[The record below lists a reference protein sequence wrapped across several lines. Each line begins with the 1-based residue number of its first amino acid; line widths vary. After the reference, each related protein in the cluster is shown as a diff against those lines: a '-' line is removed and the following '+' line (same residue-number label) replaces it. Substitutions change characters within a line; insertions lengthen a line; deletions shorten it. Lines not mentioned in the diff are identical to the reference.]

1 MAKLKATEDGWLYVR
16 LDILYPSVSMLVLV
30 ENRQQKRNKKNAMCI
45 TFIPG
50 RSVTL
55 ITSADFRVLTATAD
69 NPNWAKIEAAIKARD
84 EKALIKAISFKE
96 QVTGFGE
103 GIVGSGDISIVGTN
117 VYYRGQQLN
126 GLDIDRMI
134 AYITGGFP
142 KESLILFLESK
153 FRNTFP
159 ESVQSL
165 YGFLNNK
172 QMPLTDRGTVLG
184 WKGVSADYHS
194 IMTGNEP
201 LISGVRNEHG
211 AISNRVGELVW
222 MERKYVNAD
231 RTNTCAAGLHIGSMT
246 YAKGWGA
253 KTMIVEF
260 SPEHVVVVPDA
271 EASDKLRVYK
281 YRVVGEV
288 DDRTYLG
295 NTYNGDYVRPNT
307 EPEPERIEVQ
317 TPTYVKPE
325 VVAKAEAIV
334 VADKGKPAA
343 RTDFGQGQADGYADG
358 KAHQKR
364 KFYEV
369 DRGAEFKQW
378 SPEYVG
384 GYLLGYRNGRNNV

>member
-1 MAKLKATEDGWLYVR
+1 M
-16 LDILYPSVSMLVLV
+16 
-30 ENRQQKRNKKNAMCI
+30 NI

-55 ITSADFRVLTATAD
+55 VTSDFRVLTSTRD
-69 NPNWAKIEAAIKARD
+69 NPNWAKIEDAIRAKD

-117 VYYRGQQLN
+117 VFYRGQQLH
-126 GLDIDRMI
+126 GIDIDRMI

-142 KESLILFLESK
+142 KESLILFLEAK

-172 QMPLTDRGTVLG
+172 QMPLTDNGTVLG
-184 WKGVSADYHS
+184 WKGVDANYNS

-201 LISGVRNEHG
+201 LISGVRNSNG
-211 AISNRVGELVW
+211 SISNRVGELVW
-222 MERKYVNAD
+222 MERKFVNAD
-231 RTNTCAAGLHIGSMT
+231 PENTCAPGLHIGSMS

-260 SPEHVVVVPDA
+260 SPEHVVMVPRA

-295 NTYNGDYVRPNT
+295 NTYNNDFVRPAAD
-307 EPEPERIEVQ
+307 PEPKRIEVQ
-317 TPTYVKPE
+317 SPTYGVTAE
-325 VVAKAEAIV
+325 VIQKAQAI
-334 VADKGKPAA
+334 VADKGKPVA
-343 RTDFGQGQADGYADG
+343 RTDFGRGQSDGYAAG
-358 KAHQKR
+358 KAHAKR
-364 KFYEV
+364 KFYEC
-369 DRGAEFKQW
+369 DRGQDFADATAD
-378 SPEYVG
+378 YVN
-384 GYLLGYRNGRNNV
+384 GYLLGYRNGRNSI